1 MVRISR
7 STLLNYSPKLNRT
20 AMNLL
25 YIISN
30 TGLPAS
36 VYLHSEEN
44 LAREIEKQIE
54 I

>member
-1 MVRISR
+1 M
-7 STLLNYSPKLNRT
+7 
-20 AMNLL
+20 
-25 YIISN
+25 ISN

-36 VYLHSEEN
+36 VYLHAEEN